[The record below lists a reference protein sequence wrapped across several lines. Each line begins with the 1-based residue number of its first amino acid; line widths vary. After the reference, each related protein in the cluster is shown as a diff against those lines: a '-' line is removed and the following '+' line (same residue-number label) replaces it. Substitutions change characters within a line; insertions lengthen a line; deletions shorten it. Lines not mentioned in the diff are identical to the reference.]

1 MNDQERPQY
10 SFLHYSRRLQ
20 AILAASDWEKVEE
33 LAFDLQTCWERGRQ
47 VFLCGNGGSAA
58 NAIHLAND
66 YLYGIGGH
74 SHLGMRVHALSAN
87 PAVLTCLAN
96 DINYEHIFAQQL
108 AVLGKPG
115 DLLIAFSGSGNSEN
129 IQAVLREAKKM
140 EIKSYAV
147 LGFSGGACKVLA
159 DVPIH
164 FAVDDM
170 QLSEDL
176 QMIVGHMLMQ
186 WLSRNPPELETSDE
200 AIHAETVSH
209 R

>member
-1 MNDQERPQY
+1 MNESPQHT
-10 SFLHYSRRLQ
+10 FEHYSQRLQ
-20 AILAASDWEKVEE
+20 RILADSDWGGVEQ
-33 LAFDLQTCWERGRQ
+33 LGFDLRTCWERDRQ

-74 SHLGMRVHALSAN
+74 SHLGMRVQALSAN
-87 PAVLTCLAN
+87 PAVITCLAN
-96 DINYEHIFAQQL
+96 DIDYEQIFAKQL
-108 AVLGKPG
+108 AVLGRSE
-115 DLLIAFSGSGNSEN
+115 DLLIVFSGSGNSAN
-129 IQAVLREAKKM
+129 IQAVLNEAKKM
-140 EIKSYAV
+140 NIKSYAV
-147 LGFSGGACKVLA
+147 LGFSGGACKALA

-186 WLSRNPPELETSDE
+186 WLYRNPPELGVNEE
-200 AIHAETVSH
+200 LYAETASY